1 MSPHYLTSYER
12 EEKYTVD
19 RSIIETLG
27 ETAIVVGM
35 EVSKEIDGGELRTS
49 IFEAIN
55 NQRSALEGV
64 RRVVL

>member
-1 MSPHYLTSYER
+1 MSPHYLPSYER

-27 ETAIVVGM
+27 ETVIVVGM
-35 EVSKEIDGGELRTS
+35 EVSEEIDRGELRTS

-55 NQRSALEGV
+55 DQRSALEGV

>member
-1 MSPHYLTSYER
+1 MLPHYLPSYGR

-19 RSIIETLG
+19 RPIIETLG

-35 EVSKEIDGGELRTS
+35 EVSEEIDRGELRTS

-55 NQRSALEGV
+55 DQRSALEGV